1 MSFNFGT
8 PATAPVQST
17 AAPAFS
23 FGAPP
28 AKAAAPLA
36 FGAAAT
42 TSAAA
47 PPAFGAASTTSA
59 APAFGGF
66 GAAATSAAAPTLGF
80 GAAAASTAPTLGFGA
95 ATTSAAPALGGFG
108 AATSAPTLSFG
119 AAAATSAPTLGG
131 FGAPSATSTPAFG
144 GFGSSTTATASAAP
158 TLGGFGAAT
167 STAASAAPASVGL
180 GGSTSV
186 PGGLGGSAPGAAV
199 GQGASGAAQDPG
211 KVGKESSVP
220 QVLATTID
228 ELKAFIKE
236 EKDVSSE
243 VSHLSD
249 KQFKRIKSD
258 TEGLSQL
265 VSVLATGVQQSK
277 ARLDRLKME
286 TGQEL
291 VNAEIAVRTRDTPT
305 SMQYENTAPTEYF
318 QRLISQFEGQM
329 QSYRKQIEQTEQ
341 HLQVLGSGSAV
352 TSEDIVAAVQKL
364 HAAFTDLA
372 AKYQGLHQAL
382 AAQKAS
388 YRQLHRSLHGTA
400 PVFET
405 KEGPR
410 KPAQATPLPSLSG
423 PSPFSAPTDPLVQAR
438 NSLLSRSQA
447 GPPTMPL
454 GTAAPTATFG
464 SLGTSLG
471 ASASTPAFGAGNS
484 TFGTGGGFVNP
495 SNTTFGVGNSSTG
508 GFGSNTTFGGG
519 FGATSTFGAASP
531 IAGNKRNKH

>member
-1 MSFNFGT
+1 
-8 PATAPVQST
+8 
-17 AAPAFS
+17 
-23 FGAPP
+23 
-28 AKAAAPLA
+28 
-36 FGAAAT
+36 
-42 TSAAA
+42 
-47 PPAFGAASTTSA
+47 
-59 APAFGGF
+59 
-66 GAAATSAAAPTLGF
+66 
-80 GAAAASTAPTLGFGA
+80 
-95 ATTSAAPALGGFG
+95 
-108 AATSAPTLSFG
+108 
-119 AAAATSAPTLGG
+119 
-131 FGAPSATSTPAFG
+131 
-144 GFGSSTTATASAAP
+144 
-158 TLGGFGAAT
+158 
-167 STAASAAPASVGL
+167 
-180 GGSTSV
+180 
-186 PGGLGGSAPGAAV
+186 
-199 GQGASGAAQDPG
+199 
-211 KVGKESSVP
+211 
-220 QVLATTID
+220 LATTID

-236 EKDVSSE
+236 EKDVSSD

-258 TEGLSQL
+258 TEALAQL

-329 QSYRKQIEQTEQ
+329 QSYRKQIDQTEQ
-341 HLQVLGSGSAV
+341 HLQVLGSGTSV

-382 AAQKAS
+382 AVQKTS

-405 KEGPR
+405 KEALK
-410 KPAQATPLPSLSG
+410 KPAQAAPLPSLSG

-447 GPPTMPL
+447 GPPTLAL

-464 SLGTSLG
+464 SLGAAAGSFG
-471 ASASTPAFGAGNS
+471 APASGSAFGAGNT
-484 TFGTGGGFVNP
+484 TFGAAGGFVNP
-495 SNTTFGVGNSSTG
+495 ANTSFGAGGNSTTG
-508 GFGSNTTFGGG
+508 GFGASTSFGGG
-519 FGATSTFGAASP
+519 FGASSSFGAASP
-531 IAGNKRNKH
+531 IAGSKRNKH